1 MWINLYSNPLLIFLN
16 PLCRFSLLNSDEE
29 DSNANPKDLF
39 GSSKK
44 EKKKSDEVKSS
55 LEQRQERLGRVIN
68 RLEEQALTEKPW
80 QLRGEITAGLRPENS
95 LLEETVDFDL
105 SVRPGRT
112 TKFIC
117 KASFSKLHFQFNL

>member
-1 MWINLYSNPLLIFLN
+1 M
-16 PLCRFSLLNSDEE
+16 
-29 DSNANPKDLF
+29 F

-105 SVRPGRT
+105 SVRPGKT
-112 TKFIC
+112 TKYTLNC
-117 KASFSKLHFQFNL
+117 